1 MANTRDHI
9 IDVTSHLLEA
19 QGYHATGLNQIIAE
33 SGAPRGS
40 LYYYF
45 PQGKEELAS
54 EAIMRAGRLT
64 AQRITEQLALI
75 EEPGEALRQFIRNI
89 AYHVEHSGF
98 EAAGGPLSIV
108 AMETVNSSE
117 RLNLVCREAYQLLQ
131 QAFAEKLLQ
140 NGYVQERAERLATF
154 ILATLEGGI
163 MLSRTNHKGDP
174 LRLIA
179 DELATFIQSAM
190 RE

>member
-9 IDVTSHLLEA
+9 IDVISHLLEA

-45 PQGKEELAS
+45 PQGKEELTA
-54 EAIMRAGRLT
+54 EAVMRTGRLT

-75 EEPGEALRQFIRNI
+75 EDPGEALRQFIRNV

-98 EAAGGPLSIV
+98 EAGGPLTIV

-131 QAFAEKLLQ
+131 RAFAEKLAQ
-140 NGYVQERAERLATF
+140 NGYSQERAERLATF
-154 ILATLEGGI
+154 ITASLEGGI
-163 MLSRTNHKGDP
+163 MLSRTNHNSDP
-174 LRLIA
+174 LRFMA
-179 DELATFIQSAM
+179 DELAAFIQSAP
-190 RE
+190 EE

>member
-9 IDVTSHLLEA
+9 IDVTSRLLEA

-45 PQGKEELAS
+45 PQGKEELMA
-54 EAIMRAGRLT
+54 EAVMRTGRLT

-75 EEPGEALRQFIRNI
+75 EEPGEALRQFVRNI
-89 AYHVEHSGF
+89 AFHVERSGF
-98 EAAGGPLSIV
+98 EAGGPLTIV

-117 RLNLVCREAYQLLQ
+117 RLNLVCRTAYQLLQ

-140 NGYVQERAERLATF
+140 NGYSQERAERLGTF
-154 ILATLEGGI
+154 ITASLEGGI
-163 MLSRTNHKGDP
+163 VLSRTNHNSEP
-174 LRLIA
+174 LRLMA
-179 DELATFIQSAM
+179 DDLATFVQASP